1 MLPVL
6 AAYGLAS
13 VLAPVLVRLFG
24 RRAFLLLALVPAVAF
39 VDTLRVGGQV
49 RDGDARVQVVAW
61 IGALDVDL
69 ALRIDT
75 LAWVMALLVTG
86 VGALVLA
93 YCASYFTDA
102 EVGLGRFAA
111 FLTAFA
117 GVMHGLVIADD
128 LILLFVFWE
137 ATTIFSYLLIGH
149 LATRGSSRRA
159 ALQALVVTTFGG
171 LVMLI
176 GLIMLGAAA
185 GTYRLS
191 EILADPPGGP
201 MVTGAVLLILVGAV
215 SKSALVPF
223 HFWLPA
229 AMAAPTPV
237 SAYLHAA
244 AMVKAGVYLVA
255 RLAPGF
261 ADSPGWRPMLLT
273 LGLLTMLVGGYR
285 ALREHDLKL
294 LLAYGTVSQL
304 GFLVLVVGFGSRD
317 AALGGLAMVVAH
329 ALFKAA
335 LFLTVGVIDHSTGT
349 RDLRQLSGLGHRAP
363 LLAATGI
370 LAAASM
376 AGVPPLA
383 GFVGKETIFTALYTS
398 GGWEGIVAVV
408 GVTLGSVLTVAYSAR
423 FVWGAFGRKPGVPDV
438 APRAERGTFMA
449 PGALLALAGLVV
461 GLAAS
466 RVDPWLAPYA
476 DLYAEPGGETY
487 RLSLWHGLEPAPLLI
502 LALSALTVLGGLL
515 LFVARDRVTRV
526 QERAGTRL
534 DADAAYRR
542 TVQGVDWFAVVLTAR
557 TQVGSLPIYLGV
569 ILAVFVAA
577 VGGALVAGGSWSAQW
592 RWWDSPTQ
600 GVLALMIAVA
610 AVAATQASKRFG
622 AVVVVGVVGY
632 AVGLLFALH
641 GAPDL
646 AITQILVETITLIVF
661 VLVLRRLPI
670 RIAHQHGSTHW
681 RQRALLGTALGLV
694 VAGVAAVASEART
707 APSVAPSVAQL
718 WPLPAYE
725 FGGGENIVN
734 TALVDIRAWD
744 TLGEL
749 SVLVVAATGVAS
761 LIFLRQRTG
770 SVPRLEASLGTL
782 AGGRMQPVR
791 EPLDVHAA
799 DPRARDDDPDNDDEP
814 PSAGQWLLAGR
825 TLAPENRSIM
835 LEVVVRLTFHATIIV
850 SLFLLFSGHNIPG
863 GGFAGGLVAGL
874 ALTARYLAGGR
885 YELGEAAPVDAGLV
899 LGLGL
904 VLSAG
909 TGAAGLLLGGSVLQ
923 TAILEWSMP
932 VFGDVKLVTAL
943 FFDIGV
949 YLVVVGL
956 VLDVL
961 RSLGAEIDRQGEE
974 RESKQ

>member
-1 MLPVL
+1 MLLVL

-13 VLAPVLVRLFG
+13 VLAPVLVRLMG
-24 RRAFLLLALVPAVAF
+24 RRAFWLLALVPGLAF
-39 VDTLRVGGQV
+39 VDALRFGGQV
-49 RDGDARVQVVAW
+49 RSGAARAQDVEW
-61 IGALDVDL
+61 IGSLDIDL
-69 ALRIDT
+69 ALRVDT
-75 LAWVMALLVTG
+75 LAWVMSLLVTG
-86 VGALVLA
+86 VGALVLT

-102 EVGLGRFAA
+102 EIGPGRFAG

-117 GVMHGLVIADD
+117 GVMHGLVMADD

-137 ATTIFSYLLIGH
+137 GTTVFSYLLIGH
-149 LATRGSSRRA
+149 LATRSSSRRA

-171 LVMLI
+171 LVMLV

-191 EILADPPGGP
+191 EILAEPPDGAL
-201 MVTGAVLLILVGAV
+201 VTGGVLLILVGAV
-215 SKSALVPF
+215 TKSALVPF

-261 ADSPGWRPMLLT
+261 ADTPAWKPTLLT
-273 LGLLTMLVGGYR
+273 IGLLTMLVGGYR

-317 AALGGLAMVVAH
+317 AALAGLAMVVAH

-349 RDLRQLSGLGHRAP
+349 RDLRQLSGLGRRAP
-363 LLAATGI
+363 LLALTGI
-370 LAAASM
+370 MAAASM
-376 AGVPPLA
+376 AGLPPLA
-383 GFVGKETIFTALYTS
+383 GFVAKEATFSALYSS
-398 GGWEGIVAVV
+398 GTWEGIVAVA

-423 FVWGAFGRKPGVPDV
+423 FVWGAFARKPGVPDV
-438 APRAERGTFMA
+438 VSRRERAIFSV
-449 PGALLALAGLVV
+449 PGAALALAGLAV
-461 GLAAS
+461 GLGAAH
-466 RVDPWLAPYA
+466 VDPWLAPYA
-476 DLYAEPGGETY
+476 RLYPAADGEAY
-487 RLSLWHGLEPAPLLI
+487 GLALWHGLEPA
-502 LALSALTVLGGLL
+502 LALSTLTVLGGLL
-515 LFVARDRVTRV
+515 LFVVRDRVARV
-526 QERAGTRL
+526 QGRLGTPL
-534 DADAAYRR
+534 SADAAYRR
-542 TVQGVDWFAVVLTAR
+542 TIQGIDWFAVVLTAR
-557 TQVGSLPIYLGV
+557 TQVGSLPVYLGV
-569 ILAVFVAA
+569 IFTVFAIA
-577 VGGALVAGGSWSAQW
+577 VGGTLGASGLQSAAASGGW
-592 RWWDSPTQ
+592 RLWDSPTQ
-600 GVLALMIAVA
+600 GVLAILIAVA
-610 AVAATQASKRFG
+610 AVAATRATKRFA

-632 AVGLLFALH
+632 AVGLMFAVH

-670 RIAHQHGSTHW
+670 AIAVQHGSTHW
-681 RQRALLGTALGLV
+681 RRRALLSGAVALV
-694 VAGVAAVASEART
+694 VVGVAVVATGSRT
-707 APSVAPSVAQL
+707 ARSVAQL
-718 WPLPAYE
+718 LPGPAYE
-725 FGGGENIVN
+725 DGGGENVVN
-734 TALVDIRAWD
+734 TTLVDVRAWD

-770 SVPRLEASLGTL
+770 SIPRLEASLGSL
-782 AGGRMQPVR
+782 SGGRQPPAR

-799 DPRARDDDPDNDDEP
+799 DPRARDHDPDNDDEP
-814 PSAGQWLLAGR
+814 PSSSQWLLAGR
-825 TLAPENRSIM
+825 RLAPENRSIL
-835 LEVVVRLTFHATIIV
+835 LEVVVRLTFHAAIMV
-850 SLFLLFSGHNIPG
+850 SLFLVFSGHNIPG

-885 YELGEAAPVDAGLV
+885 YELGEAAPIDAGLV

-904 VLSAG
+904 VTAAG
-909 TGAAGLLLGGSVLQ
+909 TGAVGLLLGGAVLE

-961 RSLGAEIDRQGEE
+961 RSLGAEIDRQGEPGE
-974 RESKQ
+974 EAA

>member
-1 MLPVL
+1 MLLVL

-13 VLAPVLVRLFG
+13 VSAPVLVRSLG
-24 RRAFLLLALVPAVAF
+24 RRAFWLLALVPGVAF
-39 VDTLRVGGQV
+39 LDTLRVGGEV
-49 RDGDARVQVVAW
+49 RSGAARVQDAGW
-61 IGALDVDL
+61 IESLDVEL
-69 ALRIDT
+69 AVRVDT
-75 LAWVMALLVTG
+75 LSWVMSLLVTG
-86 VGALVLA
+86 IGALVLT

-137 ATTIFSYLLIGH
+137 GTTVFSYLLIGH
-149 LATRGSSRRA
+149 LATRSSSRRA
-159 ALQALVVTTFGG
+159 ALQALLVTTFGG

-185 GTYRLS
+185 GTNRLS
-191 EILADPPGGP
+191 EILTDPPAGAL
-201 MVTGAVLLILVGAV
+201 VTAAVLLILVGAV
-215 SKSALVPF
+215 TKSALVPF

-261 ADSPGWRPMLLT
+261 ADIPAWKPTLLA
-273 LGLLTMLVGGYR
+273 LGLLTMFIGGYR

-294 LLAYGTVSQL
+294 MLAYGTVSQL

-317 AALGGLAMVVAH
+317 AALGGLAMVLAH

-335 LFLTVGVIDHSTGT
+335 LFLTVGVIDHGTGT

-376 AGVPPLA
+376 AGLPPLA
-383 GFVGKETIFTALYTS
+383 GFVGKETIFTALYSAGT
-398 GGWEGIVAVV
+398 WEGTVAVV

-423 FVWGAFGRKPGVPDV
+423 FVWGAFARKPGVPDV
-438 APRAERGTFMA
+438 VPRTERTVFLV
-449 PGALLALAGLVV
+449 PGAVLALAGLVV
-461 GLAAS
+461 GLGAS
-466 RVDPWLAPYA
+466 HVDPWLAPYA
-476 DLYAEPGGETY
+476 DLYPAAEGEPY
-487 RLSLWHGLEPAPLLI
+487 RLALWHGLLEPALG
-502 LALSALTVLGGLL
+502 LSALTVLGGLA
-515 LFVARDRVTRV
+515 LFVVRDRVTRA
-526 QERAGTRL
+526 QERVGTPL
-534 DADAAYRR
+534 SADAAYRR
-542 TVQGVDWFAVVLTAR
+542 TVQGIDWFAVVLTAR

-569 ILAVFVAA
+569 ILTVFVVV
-577 VGGALVAGGSWSAQW
+577 VGAALVASGQRLTPWSGQL
-592 RWWDSPTQ
+592 RLWDSPTQ
-600 GVLALMIAVA
+600 GVLAVMIAVA
-610 AVAATQASKRFG
+610 AVAATRATKRFG

-661 VLVLRRLPI
+661 VLVLRRLPVA
-670 RIAHQHGSTHW
+670 IAHQHGSTHW
-681 RQRALLGTALGLV
+681 RQRALLGGAVGLV
-694 VAGVAAVASEART
+694 VTGVATSVTGSRT
-707 APSVAPSVAQL
+707 APSVAQL
-718 WPLPAYE
+718 LPGPAYD
-725 FGGGENIVN
+725 FGGGENVVN

-782 AGGRMQPVR
+782 AGGRMHPSR

-799 DPRARDDDPDNDDEP
+799 DPRARDDDPDNDDGP
-814 PSAGQWLLAGR
+814 PSSSQWLLAGR
-825 TLAPENRSIM
+825 TLAPENRSIL
-835 LEVVVRLTFHATIIV
+835 LEVVVRLTFHATIMV

-899 LGLGL
+899 LGVGL
-904 VLSAG
+904 VLAAG
-909 TGAAGLLLGGSVLQ
+909 TGAVGLLLGGAVLE
-923 TAILEWSMP
+923 TAILRWSMP

-961 RSLGAEIDRQGEE
+961 RSLGAEIDRQSEQEE
-974 RESKQ
+974 QQP